1 MRKVKLSQKTI
12 EKILELHHKENLEP
26 HEIAK
31 MLDISERDVT
41 MVLSPHW

>member
-12 EKILELHHKENLEP
+12 DKILELYHKENLEP

-31 MLDISERDVT
+31 MLDISERDVS